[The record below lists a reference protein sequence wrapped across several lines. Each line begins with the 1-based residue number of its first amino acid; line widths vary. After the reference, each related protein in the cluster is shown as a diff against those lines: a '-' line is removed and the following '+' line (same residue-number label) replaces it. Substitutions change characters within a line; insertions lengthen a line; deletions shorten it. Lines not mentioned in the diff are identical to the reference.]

1 MVYYLES
8 QLKDN
13 LELFGLK
20 NSGFYTNY
28 CEWYSAW

>member
-20 NSGFYTNY
+20 NSDFYTNY
-28 CEWYSAW
+28 CGWYSAW